1 MNQEAKIAQAKPVL
15 TAEGFRCLL
24 ASAYIMQVHN
34 DRRPSVQPIGAAHTS
49 AFAARGIIQ
58 QLTPAVMI
66 REPQLQA
73 DQPDTV
79 PGDEIATGPRHLGRL
94 LAAEPAVLRRTNI
107 LPKKAMSM
115 SWRTVDALAVAI
127 VFCMMMGLSIHSLSA
142 LPGNMSPASGVMEQR
157 NISQPARLTPRISA
171 TDRQSLVTQHS
182 RQSRADGEGNI
193 VAEDTIIHYQNRA
206 ASLHGQAADRPT
218 ISPMQAQLS
227 PPKNTTS
234 TPRVRST
241 LGRDAG
247 TLAVGTVVQ
256 YGVDVTMWSR
266 IPERDSSARVTR

>member
-1 MNQEAKIAQAKPVL
+1 MHQEAKIAQDKPVL
-15 TAEGFRCLL
+15 NVESFQRLL
-24 ASAYIMQVHN
+24 AAAFMLQSHN
-34 DRRPSVQPIGAAHTS
+34 DRRPSVQPIGAVHTS
-49 AFAARGIIQ
+49 PFQ
-58 QLTPAVMI
+58 QRPPSVMI

-79 PGDEIATGPRHLGRL
+79 PGDEIATEPPHPGRL
-94 LAAEPAVLRRTNI
+94 PAPEPTVLRRMNI

-142 LPGNMSPASGVMEQR
+142 LPGNVSLSLGVLEQR

-171 TDRQSLVTQHS
+171 SDRQSLVTQHS

-193 VAEDTIIHYQNRA
+193 VAEDTTIHYQNRA
-206 ASLHGQAADRPT
+206 VSLHGQAADKPT
-218 ISPMQAQLS
+218 ISPMQAQLL

-234 TPRVRST
+234 TPRVRLT

-247 TLAVGTVVQ
+247 TLAAGTVVQ

-266 IPERDSSARVTR
+266 TPKRDARGSVTR

>member
-1 MNQEAKIAQAKPVL
+1 VNQEAKIAQAKPVL
-15 TAEGFRCLL
+15 TAESFQCLL
-24 ASAYIMQVHN
+24 AAAYIMQVHN

-49 AFAARGIIQ
+49 PFAARAIIQ

-66 REPQLQA
+66 REPRLQA

-79 PGDEIATGPRHLGRL
+79 PGDEIATEPPHPGRL
-94 LAAEPAVLRRTNI
+94 PAAEPTVRRMNI

-142 LPGNMSPASGVMEQR
+142 LPGNMSPSSGVMEQR

-206 ASLHGQAADRPT
+206 ASFPGQAADKPT
-218 ISPMQAQLS
+218 ISPMQAQLL

-266 IPERDSSARVTR
+266 IPERDASARVTR